1 MWCEII
7 CVLIGWLCPVVKLV
21 FPNRKCW
28 WRWIVFV
35 VWLSDERH
43 LALFPAGTIV
53 RDTDHLESL
62 SSRIWTCAE
71 LEARLCWMKLSSS
84 TPLHHHTTN
93 HYSMVPQQ
101 WSMYILTCFESNLGL
116 FAGLKAVSLSV
127 FCSLSSLL

>member
-1 MWCEII
+1 MWDH
-7 CVLIGWLCPVVKLV
+7 LCINRLTLSSSKTCISQSKMLV
-21 FPNRKCW
+21 TM
-28 WRWIVFV
+28 IVFV

-71 LEARLCWMKLSSS
+71 LEVRLCWMKLSSS

-93 HYSMVPQQ
+93 HYSMVSQQ